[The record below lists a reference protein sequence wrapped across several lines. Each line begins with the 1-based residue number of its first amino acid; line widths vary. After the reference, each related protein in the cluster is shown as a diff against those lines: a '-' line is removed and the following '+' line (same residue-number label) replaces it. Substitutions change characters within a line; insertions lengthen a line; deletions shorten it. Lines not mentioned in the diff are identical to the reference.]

1 MQVSEC
7 SHLLESL
14 TRIYHSEADFQHHLA
29 WKIKEELAPDRI
41 RLERRIPAVSA
52 NEFENDKYVDL
63 LVEFGPDAYA
73 LELKYLTA
81 PLQGRWQNELFSL
94 KDQSAHPVRRYDF
107 VRDISRLEKLT
118 TSGNCDRG
126 FAILL
131 TNDHL
136 YWQEPRTNQVV
147 DFDFRIHEERI
158 LENQLEWADRTS
170 DGTKGSSRDKP
181 IELVDRYS
189 IDWSPFEYDV
199 PVETS
204 GNVDFQYLLI
214 EVDLN

>member
-1 MQVSEC
+1 MQASEC
-7 SHLLESL
+7 RHLFESL
-14 TRIYHSEADFQHHLA
+14 SRIYHSEADFQHHFA

-52 NEFENDKYVDL
+52 NEFENDKYIDL
-63 LVEFGPDAYA
+63 WVEWGPDAYA

-81 PLQGRWQNELFSL
+81 PLEGRWQNERFDL

-107 VRDISRLEKLT
+107 VKDISRLEKLT

-136 YWQEPRTNQVV
+136 YWREPRTNQVV
-147 DFDFRIHEERI
+147 DFDFRIHEESI
-158 LENQLEWADRTS
+158 LEDRLEWADRTS

-181 IELVDRYS
+181 IELEDSYF
-189 IDWSPFEYDV
+189 IDWSSFEYDV

-204 GNVDFQYLLI
+204 GKTDFRYLLV
-214 EVDLN
+214 EVDPT